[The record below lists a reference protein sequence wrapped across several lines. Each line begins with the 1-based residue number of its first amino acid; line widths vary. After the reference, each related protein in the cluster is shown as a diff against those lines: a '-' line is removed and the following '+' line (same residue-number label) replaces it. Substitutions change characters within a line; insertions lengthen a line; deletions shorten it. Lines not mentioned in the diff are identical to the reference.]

1 MLVKHAFQISVL
13 AITFAV
19 TAAVNAMHSP
29 IRRDPSPSSFH
40 FRPAGLSD
48 LVIRHLADRLSVS
61 LNQPVIVENRAGAP
75 AERSVRGRSR
85 TQIRMATRSCSSLRR
100 RWLPHR

>member
-13 AITFAV
+13 AITFAI
-19 TAAVNAMHSP
+19 TAAVNATAQSYPTRP
-29 IRRDPSPSSFH
+29 ITIIVPFP
-40 FRPAGLSD
+40 PGGNSD